1 MYRGGSVEEILRRDA
16 EEDMSRG
23 AAKVTVAPEEQGLR
37 ELKVQLSVTFVQ
49 RWQKYLHGDERGELS
64 DEAAVTNM
72 AVGLKA
78 EGLSTAKD
86 WDRFWKEAQEDIDRL
101 KQPIT
106 APSVVVLN
114 HAIIPYVDTRGESRV
129 SGVTPTDYEYLANI
143 RQLLSTQYPGG
154 DVSKVTF
161 DDPLYYLLDSQKK
174 LADETLDSVILTP
187 YSQGGSLIPGQ
198 ALREI
203 GSEKRIFLAGTY
215 AFDAC
220 LNTTA
225 EELRQNG
232 NEVFVV
238 GDAAVARRK
247 PGRGAVLASSNWEQI
262 RPTFRCES
270 ISMITMED
278 MRILLNRA

>member
-16 EEDMSRG
+16 EEDASRG
-23 AAKVTVAPEEQGLR
+23 AAKVTVAPEEQSLR
-37 ELKVQLSVTFVQ
+37 ELNVQLSATFVQ
-49 RWQKYLHGDERGELS
+49 RWQKHFHGDEQAELS
-64 DEAAVTNM
+64 EEAALTNM
-72 AVGLKA
+72 AEGLKA
-78 EGLSTAKD
+78 AKE

-101 KQPIT
+101 KKPMSSPDII
-106 APSVVVLN
+106 VLN
-114 HAIIPYVDTRGESRV
+114 HSLFPYVDSHGESRL
-129 SGVTPTDYEYLANI
+129 STLAPTDFEYLANI
-143 RQLLSTQYPGG
+143 RQLLSTQYSSS
-154 DVSKVTF
+154 DVSKVMF

-203 GSEKRIFLAGTY
+203 GSEKRIFLAGAY

-225 EELRQNG
+225 EELSQNG
-232 NEVFVV
+232 NEIFVI

-278 MRILLNRA
+278 MRTLLQSG